1 MYIKMPKSNAKVMGA
16 RQRVEIILSKKN
28 SLSAR
33 KCSKVQSFEMRLKEF
48 IMQPRGV
55 VQKRGR
61 Y

>member
-1 MYIKMPKSNAKVMGA
+1 MPKSNAKVMGA
-16 RQRVEIILSKKN
+16 RQRVEIILSKKKN
-28 SLSAR
+28 SLSER